1 MTELEAVNLILAAKC
16 MIPYAALQVAVDQ
29 DVSDAG
35 HVRRVLVGQRQLV
48 KAGIPFDVRVANVPA
63 TFDGIR
69 HLVAVLA
76 ASLEQG
82 DAP

>member
-1 MTELEAVNLILAAKC
+1 MTELEAVNLILAAKGFGTC
-16 MIPYAALQVAVDQ
+16 AALQGPVEHDL
-29 DVSDAG
+29 SDAG
-35 HVRRVLVGQRQLV
+35 NVRRALIGQRQLV

-63 TFDGIR
+63 FFDGIR